1 MLTNS
6 QHKTKTC
13 CTQTSWTNHETIW
26 FSLSIIKKGII
37 GAARPSFSSSIVEI
51 PVPANVTEKT

>member
-51 PVPANVTEKT
+51 PVPR